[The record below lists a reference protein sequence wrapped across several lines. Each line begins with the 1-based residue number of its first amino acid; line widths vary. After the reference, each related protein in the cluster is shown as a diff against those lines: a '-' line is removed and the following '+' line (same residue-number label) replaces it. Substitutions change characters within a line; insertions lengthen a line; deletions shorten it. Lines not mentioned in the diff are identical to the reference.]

1 MKVGQR
7 QYGLL
12 APRDAVLIPWYE
24 CHVDDVGPW
33 TIYIKQKPFHFF
45 AMTMIEPVYHL
56 MEIVPR
62 REKHAFESV
71 KLFEQH
77 WLARYPRPIKVINDG
92 GASFKKDF
100 QMMLMTKQIKVKSIS
115 PYTPTANSILEHTH
129 KAIAQVVRTMIANE
143 PPKTHE
149 QAFELLKDA
158 FATAMHAHRCASNR
172 NLGGLSPGAVA
183 FQRDMNLN
191 LPLIVDIHLLHKYRQ
206 HKIDEALVRANINRI
221 PHDYAVGERV
231 YKKVY
236 HSSSQKAKPIY
247 RGPYEILRV
256 HTNNTV
262 TIKINEKTQERL
274 SIRLLKPALLHQR
287 RRK

>member
-1 MKVGQR
+1 M
-7 QYGLL
+7 
-12 APRDAVLIPWYE
+12 
-24 CHVDDVGPW
+24 
-33 TIYIKQKPFHFF
+33 
-45 AMTMIEPVYHL
+45 
-56 MEIVPR
+56 
-62 REKHAFESV
+62 
-71 KLFEQH
+71 
-77 WLARYPRPIKVINDG
+77 
-92 GASFKKDF
+92 
-100 QMMLMTKQIKVKSIS
+100 
-115 PYTPTANSILEHTH
+115 
-129 KAIAQVVRTMIANE
+129 
-143 PPKTHE
+143 
-149 QAFELLKDA
+149 
-158 FATAMHAHRCASNR
+158 HRCASNR
-172 NLGGLSPGAVA
+172 NLAGLSPGAVA

-221 PHDYAVGERV
+221 PHEYAVGERV

-274 SIRLLKPALLHQR
+274 SISLLKPALLHQR

>member
-1 MKVGQR
+1 
-7 QYGLL
+7 
-12 APRDAVLIPWYE
+12 
-24 CHVDDVGPW
+24 
-33 TIYIKQKPFHFF
+33 
-45 AMTMIEPVYHL
+45 
-56 MEIVPR
+56 
-62 REKHAFESV
+62 
-71 KLFEQH
+71 
-77 WLARYPRPIKVINDG
+77 
-92 GASFKKDF
+92 
-100 QMMLMTKQIKVKSIS
+100 MMLMTKQIKVKSIS

-143 PPKTHE
+143 PPKTRE
-149 QAFELLKDA
+149 TAFELLKEA
-158 FATAMHAHRCASNR
+158 FATAMYAHRCASNR
-172 NLGGLSPGAVA
+172 NLSGLSPGAVA
-183 FQRDMNLN
+183 FQCNMNLN

-206 HKIDEALVRANINRI
+206 HKINEALVQANINRI